1 MYKQWAG
8 TSFRLEVYKEQA
20 ARRLYPER
28 SCFSQTHLLHGLKHW
43 AQVSSMRPYNLVKP
57 VHELIDWLFQVVL
70 GVENATVPRNQALL
84 SMISVT

>member
-8 TSFRLEVYKEQA
+8 TSFRVEVYKEQA

-28 SCFSQTHLLHGLKHW
+28 SYSSQTHLHGLKLW

-57 VHELIDWLFQVVL
+57 VRELIDWLFQVVL
-70 GVENATVPRNQALL
+70 GVENAAVPLSQALL
-84 SMISVT
+84 SMISGT